1 MEVHAKAETNARAI
15 LSSVAT
21 NSSPAASSTTLSSKT
36 TSQPLS
42 SVSLINPIVQQ
53 TSASTPAGTTLI
65 SITTPS
71 SNLTSIKSRTP
82 PSRGRGRQPKT
93 TLSSRNTNVIPT
105 GLRIM
110 CCSCNQLF
118 NSQNDLSNHKCVV
131 PVVTITGTKPN
142 GETFQQQSQQTP
154 IVMSTTLVKPL
165 STGEQTFTT
174 LAQFTNNTSAVI
186 KDETMSDNLEEDPE
200 KLVLDL
206 AAQLTQAVQEE
217 EAEKLKQKQLQKVE
231 QLLYQQNVSHNRQ
244 LETKKTA
251 TPTTQ
256 AKGRKSHSSK
266 NHQLNQS
273 PSNKSLTKL
282 GENQIEEIKFSTP
295 VSTLNQSV
303 TVGPNKVESVKKR
316 ANLNSTQEVKQ
327 GEENN
332 NEFTANIEGGLIEA
346 APGEQYIMLQQPD
359 GQYVQICVP
368 EGMDIEDVVR
378 SLNLTLTGEVP
389 VVEGGS
395 EINEAGMAVT
405 ECGETAAAAAIE
417 GDLVTAPVTVV
428 QEEGQLSQE
437 AVITEVNE
445 QNIGEVADDQQ
456 VIYLPVNEDGTC
468 AIDATALAM
477 LTGGGDLPIIVTS
490 ND

>member
-142 GETFQQQSQQTP
+142 GDPFQQQSQQTP

-217 EAEKLKQKQLQKVE
+217 EAEKLKQKQLQK
-231 QLLYQQNVSHNRQ
+231 
-244 LETKKTA
+244 KKTA